1 MGKIIIFLPICLLI
15 IISCS
20 NVKKY
25 NVNDKTPTNIITLN
39 DSTACVCFFLDDYK
53 KDTIF
58 YILETCDDK
67 NSKIDKILH
76 YNFIESCDY
85 KDTCDDVYLNKYS
98 DNYDKD
104 FEIESV
110 NGFRHQ
116 YKFKIEDENKK
127 AILLYYKKFIGKE
140 FNMSIGGSTRR
151 MALII
156 VISIFAGILIFVD
169 AIIILESACKSR

>member
-1 MGKIIIFLPICLLI
+1 MRKIIIFLPICLLI

-25 NVNDKTPTNIITLN
+25 NVNDMTPTNIIYLN
-39 DSTACVCFFLDDYK
+39 DSTACVCYFLDGYK
-53 KDTIF
+53 KDSIF
-58 YILETCDDK
+58 YILESCDDK
-67 NSKIDKILH
+67 NSKIDKILY

-98 DNYDKD
+98 ENYDKD
-104 FEIESV
+104 IEIESV

-116 YKFKIEDENKK
+116 HKFKIEDEDKK

-140 FNMSIGGSTRR
+140 FTMSFGTSTRR

-156 VISIFAGILIFVD
+156 VISMLAGVLIFFD
-169 AIIILESACKSR
+169 AIIILQTACKSR